1 MSISVCMT
9 TYNGEKYIKEQLDS
23 ILCQLEED
31 DEVIISDD
39 SSTDQTINIIKS
51 YNDKRIK
58 LFEEQKFF
66 SPTYNFEN
74 SLKYATKDFI
84 FLSDQD
90 DVWLS
95 SKVETVLK
103 YLKEYDL
110 VVSDCI
116 VVDEDLKVLDE
127 SFFGLV
133 NSGNGFFKNFV
144 KNTYIGCCM
153 AFRRSVLEYILPFPS
168 KIAMHDIWIG
178 LSTEMKGTVFFLKE
192 PQILYRRHENT
203 VTLSGLK
210 SKNNTV
216 FKLYYRF
223 LLLYQL
229 VKRQI
234 LNS

>member
-23 ILCQLEED
+23 ILCQLGED

-39 SSTDQTINIIKS
+39 SSTDQTVNIIKS

-74 SLKYATKDFI
+74 SLKFATKDFI

-90 DVWLS
+90 DVWLPV
-95 SKVETVLK
+95 KVETVLK
-103 YLKEYDL
+103 YLKEHDL

-133 NSGNGFFKNFV
+133 NSGNGFFKNFI

-203 VTLSGLK
+203 ATLSGLK

-229 VKRQI
+229 VKRHI
-234 LNS
+234 FNS

>member
-1 MSISVCMT
+1 M
-9 TYNGEKYIKEQLDS
+9 
-23 ILCQLEED
+23 
-31 DEVIISDD
+31 
-39 SSTDQTINIIKS
+39 
-51 YNDKRIK
+51 
-58 LFEEQKFF
+58 
-66 SPTYNFEN
+66 
-74 SLKYATKDFI
+74 A
-84 FLSDQD
+84 
-90 DVWLS
+90 
-95 SKVETVLK
+95 TVLK
-103 YLKEYDL
+103 YLKEHDL

-203 VTLSGLK
+203 ATLSGLK

-229 VKRQI
+229 VKRHI
-234 LNS
+234 FNS

>member
-23 ILCQLEED
+23 ILCQLGED

-39 SSTDQTINIIKS
+39 SSTDQTVNIIKS

-90 DVWLS
+90 DVWLPA
-95 SKVETVLK
+95 KVATVLK
-103 YLKEYDL
+103 YLKEHDL

-203 VTLSGLK
+203 ATLSGLK

-229 VKRQI
+229 VKRHI
-234 LNS
+234 FNS